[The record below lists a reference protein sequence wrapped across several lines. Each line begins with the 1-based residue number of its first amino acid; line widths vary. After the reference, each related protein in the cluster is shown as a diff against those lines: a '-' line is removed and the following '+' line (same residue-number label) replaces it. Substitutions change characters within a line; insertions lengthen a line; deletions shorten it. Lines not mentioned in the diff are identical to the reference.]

1 MFNMAESAS
10 RIKNARIAKNLT
22 QTNIADAL
30 GVSYQAVSNWERGN
44 SMPDIG
50 KLGELSDLLEV
61 SIEDLLGHTRASKT
75 IEKVMQ
81 KENMEI
87 SLPELSEISPV
98 LPPDIT
104 GQLAGHLR
112 AKNIEE
118 LSMIA
123 PFVSKEALEQLG
135 EGLMA
140 RSIED
145 LCVIAPFVGQEILD
159 HMIGEELRAESIEEL
174 SMIAPFVS
182 KEALEQLGRLPE
194 RILIPVGNG
203 TLFLGALQALE
214 HLLESGCIPQMP
226 EIIAVQGENCDP
238 LLQAALRGEDVPAD
252 VTPRPTLAEGI
263 AIGKPMRGR
272 EILAYARKYGIR
284 FVHAP
289 EEEILPARAA
299 LAKKGIYC
307 EHTTAA
313 NYAAYLQYCKEYGPA
328 RDCLITMCGAGL
340 KSDH

>member
-1 MFNMAESAS
+1 MFNMTGTAE
-10 RIKNARIAKNLT
+10 RIKNARIAKNMT
-22 QTNIADAL
+22 QMNIADAL
-30 GVSYQAVSNWERGN
+30 GVSYQAVSNWEREN

-50 KLGELSDLLEV
+50 KLGELSDLLEI
-61 SIEDLLGHTRASKT
+61 SIEELLGHTTAS
-75 IEKVMQ
+75 
-81 KENMEI
+81 ENIQRVISQRDSLENLEI
-87 SLPELSEISPV
+87 SLPELSDISPV

-182 KEALEQLGRLPE
+182 KEALEQLGEGLKARSVEDLCAIAPFVS
-194 RILIPVGNG
+194 RTFLD
-203 TLFLGALQALE
+203 TLF
-214 HLLESGCIPQMP
+214 
-226 EIIAVQGENCDP
+226 
-238 LLQAALRGEDVPAD
+238 
-252 VTPRPTLAEGI
+252 
-263 AIGKPMRGR
+263 
-272 EILAYARKYGIR
+272 
-284 FVHAP
+284 
-289 EEEILPARAA
+289 
-299 LAKKGIYC
+299 
-307 EHTTAA
+307 
-313 NYAAYLQYCKEYGPA
+313 
-328 RDCLITMCGAGL
+328 
-340 KSDH
+340 